1 MTGIDST
8 KRLQDMLA
16 ARRAEQLKQEERNK
30 MLFVTACAIVDV
42 AEEKRDQAHRA
53 SVMIVEDTFKNLGP
67 NLILAKQEN
76 VYNDFVSEIRN
87 SLVDLLNQQY
97 VVKNV
102 VEMYT
107 SWAVNM
113 SDVRLNLNS
122 GIIDEKSIAR
132 TIQEEKQ
139 HWIYALEQKHNFARK
154 ALAEEKTHNAVRE
167 IYLFATQ
174 EITAE
179 ELENRLSSKSPLD
192 AYNNLFK
199 KWEWSNYTYQKV
211 QTPRML
217 EELNATIASVQR
229 DTGPSL

>member
-8 KRLQDMLA
+8 KRLQDMLT
-16 ARRAEQLKQEERNK
+16 ARRAEQLKQDERNK
-30 MLFVTACAIVDV
+30 MLFVAASAIVDM
-42 AEEKRDQAHRA
+42 AEHKRDQAHRA

-76 VYNDFVSEIRN
+76 VYNDFVSEIQV
-87 SLVDLLNQQY
+87 SLIELLNQQY
-97 VVKNV
+97 SVNNV

-107 SWAVNM
+107 SWALDM
-113 SDVRLNLNS
+113 SKVRLKLNS

-139 HWIYALEQKHNFARK
+139 HWIYALEQKHNYARK
-154 ALAEEKTHNAVRE
+154 TLAEDKTHNKVRE

-179 ELENRLSSKSPLD
+179 ELEHKLASKRPLD
-192 AYNNLFK
+192 AYDNLFN
-199 KWEWSNYTYQKV
+199 KWEWSTYTYDKTQA
-211 QTPRML
+211 PRML
-217 EELNATIASVQR
+217 EEFNATIASVQKVS
-229 DTGPSL
+229 PPAP

>member
-1 MTGIDST
+1 MIGIDST
-8 KRLQDMLA
+8 KRLQDLLT
-16 ARRAEQLKQEERNK
+16 ARRAEQLKQDERNK
-30 MLFVTACAIVDV
+30 MLFHAASAIVDV
-42 AEEKRDQAHRA
+42 AEHKRDQAHRA

-76 VYNDFVSEIRN
+76 VYNDFVSEIRD
-87 SLVDLLNQQY
+87 SLIELLNQQY
-97 VVKNV
+97 AVNNV

-107 SWAVNM
+107 SWALDM
-113 SDVRLNLNS
+113 SDVRLKLNS
-122 GIIDEKSIAR
+122 GIIDEKSITR

-179 ELENRLSSKSPLD
+179 QLERNIASKSALD
-192 AYNNLFK
+192 AYDNLFR
-199 KWEWSNYTYQKV
+199 KWEWSTYTYEK
-211 QTPRML
+211 TNPARMA
-217 EELNATIASVQR
+217 EELNATIASAQKVN
-229 DTGPSL
+229 PPAP